1 MGGFYYGEGRK
12 EADSNNDNGIIQSD
26 NKDIKGRTEEW
37 LKRGFSY
44 YFNVYLFDLAL
55 LYGMTSEEYW
65 YGNPDNLENF
75 SHAFKKKML
84 LQEQNNWEIGQ
95 YVLSAL
101 QCSPVPVYL
110 ILDSKQCEKLPKY
123 PQSPLQT
130 EQEKQNRP
138 SPEKCQQIQKDYLR
152 IQILKNRYSRSM
164 NK

>member
-1 MGGFYYGEGRK
+1 MYTDNRDYFNAYDIFDDTYLDDYYMDELWAWIPGFYGYYMV
-12 EADSNNDNGIIQSD
+12 SN
-26 NKDIKGRTEEW
+26 KAR
-37 LKRGFSY
+37 
-44 YFNVYLFDLAL
+44 VY
-55 LYGMTSEEYW
+55 S
-65 YGNPDNLENF
+65 
-75 SHAFKKKML
+75 FKKKML

-95 YVLSAL
+95 YVISAL

-123 PQSPLQT
+123 PQSPIQT

-164 NK
+164 NN

>member
-1 MGGFYYGEGRK
+1 
-12 EADSNNDNGIIQSD
+12 
-26 NKDIKGRTEEW
+26 
-37 LKRGFSY
+37 
-44 YFNVYLFDLAL
+44 
-55 LYGMTSEEYW
+55 MTSEEYW

-110 ILDSKQCEKLPKY
+110 ILDNKQCEKLPKY
-123 PQSPLQT
+123 PQRPIQM

-152 IQILKNRYSRSM
+152 IQILKNRYGETM
-164 NK
+164 LEPQLTNIKPEYYVVGNGYNKTPQQVESVFDTNGNFTNPFEVTEEINLDSLLGGM